1 MSLKDRRRAIGT
13 GLLVLGVLSLVVPAL
28 VPVGSEHVHDT
39 SPTTTESGAELEDR
53 GVPVLAY
60 QDLSDRGQE
69 VYREALLTGGVY
81 SVPAGQGIQALD
93 YSDSNSRLVAIERPV
108 DAEDL
113 PPADELRVGP
123 VDDDLPEDE
132 QQRRQSVQRYDLLEI
147 NTGPPPLDA
156 FSQLLRL
163 VVGLLAV
170 LSLGVGGYLSALPA
184 GTRRDTG

>member
-1 MSLKDRRRAIGT
+1 MNPRDRRRAVGA

-39 SPTTTESGAELEDR
+39 RPTTTESRAELEDR

-60 QDLSDRGQE
+60 DDLSDRGQA

-81 SVPAGQGIQALD
+81 SVPPGQGIQALEYPD
-93 YSDSNSRLVAIERPV
+93 NDPKLVAIERPA

-113 PPADELRVGP
+113 PSPDELRVGP
-123 VDDDLPEDE
+123 VDEDLPEDE
-132 QQRRQSVQRYDLLEI
+132 QQRRQDAQRYDLMEV
-147 NTGPPPLDA
+147 NAGPPSLDS
-156 FSQLLRL
+156 FPQLLRL
-163 VVGLLAV
+163 AVGLLAV

-184 GTRRDTG
+184 GRPRDAG

>member
-1 MSLKDRRRAIGT
+1 MTLSDRRRAIGA

-28 VPVGSEHVHDT
+28 VPLGSEHVHDT
-39 SPTTTESGAELEDR
+39 RPTTTESRAELEDR
-53 GVPVLAY
+53 GVQVLVY
-60 QDLSDRGQE
+60 EDLSDRGQE
-69 VYREALLTGGVY
+69 VYREALLTGGAY
-81 SVPAGQGIQALD
+81 SVPSGQGIPALD
-93 YSDSNSRLVAIERPV
+93 YPDSNGRLVAIERPA

-123 VDDDLPEDE
+123 VDEELPEE
-132 QQRRQSVQRYDLLEI
+132 ERQRRQNAQRYDLLEV

-163 VVGLLAV
+163 AVGLLAV